1 MRGIE
6 LLPHVSMQ
14 KRGVENMIIECLQN
28 RHAAAM
34 VAALR
39 VFYLEH
45 ALYPQDLSANIYCFE
60 GDVGKLLLG
69 ALGHAVQ
76 TGYTEGI
83 IVLFEEKRAE
93 RLLQRVVVESP
104 DEHQSLMLLEKILRL
119 SQNNSSA
126 VADLYKEMLDCN
138 RPIKPSHWID
148 AMQALVLSDSIHTE
162 IEHLE
167 HKPRASRGKKI

>member
-6 LLPHVSMQ
+6 LLPDVSMQ
-14 KRGVENMIIECLQN
+14 RRGVENMIIECMQK
-28 RHAAAM
+28 RHATAII
-34 VAALR
+34 AALR

-76 TGYTEGI
+76 TGYTEGV

-93 RLLQRVVVESP
+93 QLLKCVVAESA
-104 DEHQSLMLLEKILRL
+104 DDHQSLILLQKILRL
-119 SQNNSSA
+119 SQNSNA
-126 VADLYKEMLDCN
+126 VADLYKEMFDCS
-138 RPIKPSHWID
+138 RTIKPSDWID
-148 AMQALVLSDSIHTE
+148 TMQALVLNDSIHTE

-167 HKPRASRGKKI
+167 HKPRNSRGKKI